1 MTENIYERI
10 NRTLSWRRVLTFNLG
25 LFLIL
30 IIPLSVKL
38 VQEDTE
44 NRSGAAGEIEI
55 PAVTP
60 PPSYPVEAPRL
71 DRVSMF
77 FGKKGDT
84 IVLIGNNFGDYQWDS
99 SVYVGNVAAPSDAI
113 VRWSNN
119 IIEVKIPE
127 TARSGK
133 VWLSVNGREAAWDG
147 NLLLYD
153 STSSTKVGLNRISAT
168 EAQFFVNGD
177 KKYAGG
183 LVELGYVSEPL
194 SITAFENVT
203 IDSKIMG
210 ADALGK
216 KIQIRFSVSNSSP
229 TQQTIFKIS
238 HPGIG
243 AIDIVRVELYGES
256 GNMLP
261 LFADPLSMKVLP

>member
-1 MTENIYERI
+1 MTENIYDRI
-10 NRTLSWRRVLTFNLG
+10 NRTLSWKRVLTFNVG
-25 LFLIL
+25 LFLVL
-30 IIPLSVKL
+30 IIPLSVNL
-38 VQEDTE
+38 AQQDTE
-44 NRSGAAGEIEI
+44 NRSGAAGEIDV
-55 PAVTP
+55 PVVTP
-60 PPSYPVEAPRL
+60 PPSYPIDAPRL

-84 IVLIGNNFGDYQWDS
+84 IVLIGNNFGDYQWGS
-99 SVYVGNVAAPSDAI
+99 SIFVGNVAAPKDAV

-133 VWLSVNGREAAWDG
+133 VWLSVNGKDAAWEG

-153 STSSTKVGLNRISAT
+153 EASSTKVGLARLAAT
-168 EAQFFVNGD
+168 EAQFVVNGSS
-177 KKYAGG
+177 KYASG
-183 LVELGYVSEPL
+183 LVELGYVSEPI
-194 SITAFENVT
+194 SITPSDNVMIENQT
-203 IDSKIMG
+203 QS

-216 KIQIRFSVSNSSP
+216 KMQIRFRINNNLP
-229 TQQTIFKIS
+229 TQQVIFNVS

-243 AIDIVRVELYGES
+243 AIDLVRVELYGEG
-256 GNMLP
+256 GNMIP

>member
-1 MTENIYERI
+1 MTENIYDRI
-10 NRTLSWRRVLTFNLG
+10 NRTLSWKRVLTFNVG
-25 LFLIL
+25 LFLVL
-30 IIPLSVKL
+30 IIPLSVNL
-38 VQEDTE
+38 AQEDTE
-44 NRSGAAGEIEI
+44 NRSGAAGEIEV

-60 PPSYPVEAPRL
+60 PPSYPTEAPRL

-84 IVLIGNNFGDYQWDS
+84 IVLIGNNFGDYQWGS
-99 SVYVGNVAAPSDAI
+99 SVYVGNVEAPSDAV

-127 TARSGK
+127 SARSGK
-133 VWLSVNGREAAWDG
+133 VWISVAGREASWDG

-153 STSSTKVGLNRISAT
+153 EVSSTKVGLSRLSAT
-168 EAQFFVNGD
+168 EAQFVVNG
-177 KKYAGG
+177 AGRFTTG

-194 SITAFENVT
+194 NIIAGEAVT
-203 IDSKIMG
+203 IESQTPG

-216 KIQIRFSVSNSSP
+216 KMQVRFRVDGSAN
-229 TQQTIFKIS
+229 TQQAIFNIS

-243 AIDIVRVELYGES
+243 AIDIVRVELYGDS